1 MPTSLEKLFIY
12 PLPMLLLVIE
22 MVELVVKV
30 PEKLKE
36 RMSKMSWIDWP
47 SVAVKAISERLEDIE
62 ELEIRRKVAEI
73 SEIAGDDDR
82 EVKASLAKEVVR
94 STEEVLKEL
103 KSGKRKPVT
112 LEEFNKWC
120 DEL

>member
-1 MPTSLEKLFIY
+1 
-12 PLPMLLLVIE
+12 

-36 RMSKMSWIDWP
+36 RMSKIAWIDWS

-62 ELEIRRKVAEI
+62 ELELKRKVAEI

-94 STEEVLKEL
+94 YTEEVLKEL
-103 KSGKRKPVT
+103 KSCKRKSMT

>member
-1 MPTSLEKLFIY
+1 M
-12 PLPMLLLVIE
+12 
-22 MVELVVKV
+22 VKV

-36 RMSKMSWIDWP
+36 RMSKIAWIDWS

-62 ELEIRRKVAEI
+62 ELELKRKVAEI
-73 SEIAGDDDR
+73 SEIAEDDDR

-103 KSGKRKPVT
+103 KSGKRKSMT

-120 DEL
+120 DELSVISSCCSG

>member
-1 MPTSLEKLFIY
+1 MAE
-12 PLPMLLLVIE
+12 V
-22 MVELVVKV
+22 VVKV

-36 RMSKMSWIDWP
+36 RMSKVSWIAWS
-47 SVAVKAISERLEDIE
+47 SVAVKAVSERLEDLE
-62 ELEIRRKVAEI
+62 GRELKRKVAKI
-73 SEIAGDDDR
+73 SEIAEDDDR
-82 EVKASLAKEVVR
+82 EVKESRAKAVVR

-103 KSGKRKPVT
+103 KSGKRKPMT

>member
-1 MPTSLEKLFIY
+1 
-12 PLPMLLLVIE
+12 

-36 RMSKMSWIDWP
+36 RMSKISWIDWS
-47 SVAVKAISERLEDIE
+47 SVAVKAVSERLEDIE
-62 ELEIRRKVAEI
+62 ELELKRKVDEI
-73 SEIAGDDDR
+73 SEIAEDDGR
-82 EVKASLAKEVVR
+82 EVKASLAEEVAI
-94 STEEVLKEL
+94 SAEEVLKEL
-103 KSGKRKPVT
+103 KLGKRKPMA

>member
-1 MPTSLEKLFIY
+1 
-12 PLPMLLLVIE
+12 

-36 RMSKMSWIDWP
+36 RMSKIAWIDWS

-73 SEIAGDDDR
+73 SGIQEDDDR
-82 EVKASLAKEVVR
+82 EVKESVCEAVVK
-94 STEEVLKEL
+94 SIEETI
-103 KSGKRKPVT
+103 KSGKKPMT
-112 LEEFNKWC
+112 IEELDKLM
-120 DEL
+120 EL